1 MQAVAATEMAAA
13 DHMLNFDVIAEL
25 PCFDDV
31 TWQARAD
38 GGRACA
44 GGTRYATKSESW
56 NERLPAEMNTSV
68 RRSP

>member
-1 MQAVAATEMAAA
+1 MFGDITR
-13 DHMLNFDVIAEL
+13 
-25 PCFDDV
+25 
-31 TWQARAD
+31 QARAD
-38 GGRACA
+38 GGLACA